1 MWRRRRRWWRGMA
14 DGGEIDV
21 GRVLMEKK
29 LEEEE
34 KEEDGC
40 DGGGV

>member
-1 MWRRRRRWWRGMA
+1 MV
-14 DGGEIDV
+14 I
-21 GRVLMEKK
+21 EKE

-40 DGGGV
+40 DGGGVSEQRVEPNGASASY